1 MRTIAVVA
9 LLLSTLVTAQD
20 TRPTRPGAGLEA
32 TLAQVSHQVEAYYSR
47 ARAIL
52 CAERVVLQPLASDLT
67 SDGFARRLVYELR
80 VEWEPSSER
89 QTAADAHVARRLL
102 SVNGR
107 PPRPRDQPR
116 CTDPKLDSSEPLS
129 IFLPS
134 RRGEYAFSLA
144 GTGRT
149 DGREAVLLDYQD
161 ASGKRPEIKWQDDC
175 VSVDVPAKTRGRAW
189 VDADT
194 GDVLRL
200 DERFAGL
207 FDIPVPKDKQG
218 VGIPASMT
226 IERYDT
232 SIRYHQVTF
241 SDPDETL
248 LLPSSIETLSIIRPA
263 GTPRL
268 RMTETFSDYKR
279 FVTNSRILQ

>member
-1 MRTIAVVA
+1 MDQYILVVDDWNISENLPA
-9 LLLSTLVTAQD
+9 WGTDVARSAFYDSILS
-20 TRPTRPGAGLEA
+20 G
-32 TLAQVSHQVEAYYSR
+32 Y
-47 ARAIL
+47 AR
-52 CAERVVLQPLASDLT
+52 D
-67 SDGFARRLVYELR
+67 R
-80 VEWEPSSER
+80 VEWEPSSGAGE
-89 QTAADAHVARRLL
+89 AHVARRLL

-107 PPRPRDQPR
+107 PPRPQDQPR
-116 CTDPKLDSSEPLS
+116 CTDPKLVSSEPLS

-144 GTGRT
+144 GAGRT
-149 DGREAVLLDYQD
+149 DGRDAVLLEYQD
-161 ASGKRPEIKWQDDC
+161 ASGKKPDIKWQDDC

-232 SIRYHQVTF
+232 SIRYRQVTF

-248 LLPSSIETLSIIRPA
+248 MLPSSIETLSIVRNG

-268 RMTETFSDYKR
+268 RTTQTFSDYKR
-279 FVTNSRILQ
+279 FVTNSRIVQ

>member
-1 MRTIAVVA
+1 MRTTALVA
-9 LLLSTLVTAQD
+9 LLLSTLVTAQEP
-20 TRPTRPGAGLEA
+20 RPARPRADLEA
-32 TLAQVSHQVEAYYSR
+32 TLTQVSRQVEAYYSR

-52 CAERVVLQPLASDLT
+52 CAERVVLQPLGADLT
-67 SDGFARRLVYELR
+67 TDGFARRLEYELR
-80 VEWEPSSER
+80 VEWEPSSG
-89 QTAADAHVARRLL
+89 ADGAQVTRRLL

-107 PPRPRDQPR
+107 PPRPKDEPR
-116 CTDPKLDSSEPLS
+116 CTDPKLVSPEPLS
-129 IFLPS
+129 IFLPG

-149 DGREAVLLDYQD
+149 DGREAVLLDYRD
-161 ASGKRPEIKWQDDC
+161 VSGKRPEIKWRDDC
-175 VSVDVPAKTRGRAW
+175 VSVDAPAKTRGRAW

-218 VGIPASMT
+218 VGIPSSMT

-232 SIRYHQVTF
+232 SVRYRQVTF

-248 LLPSSIETLSIIRPA
+248 LLPSSIETLSIVRNG
-263 GTPRL
+263 GTPRM
-268 RMTETFSDYKR
+268 RTTQTFSGYKR
-279 FVTNSRILQ
+279 FVTNSRIVQ